1 MINSSQTKV
10 DFKWTQEIWQSAE
23 KLASPN
29 NTEREKALDFLT
41 EQGAPQKSPLIAYLI
56 VSMISDPVLDTRFH
70 VVQILGSIIGDTSR
84 SKCCSDQVLSYI
96 QSYLARINRDQ
107 ILDLLAVAV
116 QYLSAEQSLIELFKL
131 CSYAGNILN
140 GIVNDRK
147 LPVQVRRSALFYC
160 GEVGFMDTITTIQGL
175 ISRVEKREKVPSKA
189 AERKRIRDEND
200 LYSFAVTALEK
211 LES

>member
-1 MINSSQTKV
+1 MNSSRAAD

-29 NTEREKALDFLT
+29 NAEREKALDYLT
-41 EQGAPQKSPLIAYLI
+41 NQGVPQKSPLIAYLM
-56 VSMISDPVLDTRFH
+56 VSMISEPEMETRFH
-70 VVQILGSIIGDTSR
+70 VIQALGSIIDND
-84 SKCCSDQVLSYI
+84 SKSDFCDGQVLEYI
-96 QSYLARINRDQ
+96 QAYLARINRDQ

-131 CSYAGNILN
+131 CSYAGDILN

-147 LPVQVRRSALFYC
+147 LPVSIRQSAIYFC
-160 GEVGFMDTITTIQGL
+160 GEVGFLDTITTLQGMVNR
-175 ISRVEKREKVPSKA
+175 IEKRDMIQRKA
-189 AERKRIRDEND
+189 VDRKRIKDED
-200 LYSFAVTALEK
+200 ELYSYAVTALEK

>member
-1 MINSSQTKV
+1 MNSSRATD
-10 DFKWTQEIWQSAE
+10 DFVWTPEIWQSAE
-23 KLASPN
+23 KLASPIN
-29 NTEREKALDFLT
+29 AEREKALNYLT
-41 EQGAPQKSPLIAYLI
+41 DQGAPQKSPLIAYLM
-56 VSMISDPVLDTRFH
+56 VTMISEPELETRFH
-70 VVQILGSIIGDTSR
+70 AIQALGSIIVNDSE
-84 SKCCSDQVLSYI
+84 SDFCDGRVLEYI
-96 QSYLARINRDQ
+96 QAYLARINRDQ

-131 CSYAGNILN
+131 CSYAGDILN

-175 ISRVEKREKVPSKA
+175 ISRVEKREKVSSKA
-189 AERKRIRDEND
+189 AKRKRIRDEND
-200 LYSFAVTALEK
+200 LYSFAVIALEK